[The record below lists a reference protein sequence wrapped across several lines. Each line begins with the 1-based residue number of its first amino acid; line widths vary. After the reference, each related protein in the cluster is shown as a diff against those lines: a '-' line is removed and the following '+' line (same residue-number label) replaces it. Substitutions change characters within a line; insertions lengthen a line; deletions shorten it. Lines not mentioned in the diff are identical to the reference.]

1 MLTIDLTLLIQFI
14 NIMVLMIL
22 LNRVLYQPVRRIIRE
37 RAEHLNSL
45 QTEISGFDK
54 DAQERREAV
63 NAQMAQA
70 AVQAKNTIDRGR
82 SEAQADASQRLDA
95 RKKMAQAEKEK
106 QTAVIREQMAAAKQ
120 ALEAELQGFATQMAS
135 KILGRSL

>member
-1 MLTIDLTLLIQFI
+1 MLTIDLTLLMQFI
-14 NIMVLMIL
+14 NIMVLMFL

-45 QTEISGFDK
+45 QAEISGFDHN
-54 DAQERREAV
+54 AQERREAV

-70 AVQAKNTIDRGR
+70 AIQAKNTIDQSR
-82 SEAQADASQRLDA
+82 SEALADASQRMDA
-95 RKKMAQAEKEK
+95 RKKVVQSEKEK
-106 QTAVIREQMAAAKQ
+106 QTAVIGEQMSAAKQ

>member
-1 MLTIDLTLLIQFI
+1 MLTIDLTLLLQFI
-14 NIMVLMIL
+14 NMMVLMIL

-37 RAEHLNSL
+37 RAEHLSSL

-54 DAQERREAV
+54 NAQERREAV
-63 NAQMAQA
+63 NEQMAQA
-70 AVQAKNTIDRGR
+70 AIQAKNTLDRGR

-95 RKKMAQAEKEK
+95 RKKVVQAEKEK

-120 ALEAELQGFATQMAS
+120 ALEAELQSFATQMAS

>member
-1 MLTIDLTLLIQFI
+1 MLNIDPTLLMQFI

-54 DAQERREAV
+54 DAQDRQEAV

-70 AVQAKNTIDRGR
+70 AVQAKNTIDQSR
-82 SEAQADASQRLDA
+82 SEALTDASQRVDA
-95 RKKMAQAEKEK
+95 RKKMVQAEKEK
-106 QTAVIREQMAAAKQ
+106 QTTAIREQMAAAKQ
-120 ALEAELQGFATQMAS
+120 TLEAELQGFATQMAS

>member
-1 MLTIDLTLLIQFI
+1 MLTIDLTLLMQFI
-14 NIMVLMIL
+14 NIMLLMVL

-54 DAQERREAV
+54 DAQERQEAV

-70 AVQAKNTIDRGR
+70 ALQAKSTIDHGR
-82 SEAQADASQRLDA
+82 SEAQADASQRMDA
-95 RKKMAQAEKEK
+95 RKKAAQTEKEK
-106 QTAVIREQMAAAKQ
+106 QTAVIREQMTAAKQ
-120 ALEAELQGFATQMAS
+120 ALEAELQGFAAQMAS

>member
-14 NIMVLMIL
+14 NIMVLMFL
-22 LNRVLYQPVRRIIRE
+22 LNRVLYQPVRKILRE

-45 QTEISGFDK
+45 QTEITGFDK

-70 AVQAKNTIDRGR
+70 AIQAKGTIDRGR
-82 SEAQADASQRLDA
+82 SEAQADASQRMDT
-95 RKKMAQAEKEK
+95 RKKAVQAEKDN
-106 QTAVIREQMAAAKQ
+106 QTAVIREQMMAAKET
-120 ALEAELQGFATQMAS
+120 LEAELQGFATQMAS